1 MALGPINESSFHLRK
16 KTKNPQPFDCKSV
29 SVHWRLFKDTLKI
42 TASIK
47 LPFGQMYQQTL
58 SVYKD
63 KSSISLHRSYPQEWS
78 YVKCHRT
85 DKNIST
91 FYKWNKIVILFQ
103 SEFSIFHTGNMDT
116 DFPEGYIEVA
126 SISYK
131 KIWSQVFPQKI
142 WKLHASL
149 RKTWVEFSIFPS
161 GKSGHIWKYGKYI
174 FRMNFFW
181 IIL

>member
-103 SEFSIFHTGNMDT
+103 INLFTAPTKTTPH
-116 DFPEGYIEVA
+116 
-126 SISYK
+126 ISTVK
-131 KIWSQVFPQKI
+131 G
-142 WKLHASL
+142 KLHND
-149 RKTWVEFSIFPS
+149 KIFL
-161 GKSGHIWKYGKYI
+161 I
-174 FRMNFFW
+174 
-181 IIL
+181 